1 MLTSNNFLIYNINMG
16 KPNVASRKKTSSK
29 RQKVYKM
36 KGCSTKTRKNYL
48 GGSSISGGDINL
60 AYPGNNVPTVP
71 NPFLA
76 YTGKGG
82 SSCGGYLTP
91 SLNIPSNIN
100 GMDKTV
106 PNTGPMPTF
115 PATPFLNPI
124 GAQRGGC
131 GSCVMGGSIMKGGNC
146 MSCSAPLMGG
156 GRKKKGGYGT
166 CAPGF
171 MVGGTRHRLGCKCSS
186 CKAKM
191 GGNMKGGNPGI
202 PYPDGLVGKPWT
214 GGVAGWPGVDGIQGD
229 RNYLALNDYKTDI
242 SRQMIATGAN
252 PPFSIGGKNRTR
264 KQRGGTLSNF
274 LTQDLLNLGRQFQF
288 GLGSAYNAVAGYSS
302 PVNPMPWKDQIH
314 NTSSLNT
321 MKAAYI

>member
-1 MLTSNNFLIYNINMG
+1 MG
-16 KPNVASRKKTSSK
+16 KPKVASSKKTSSK

-48 GGSSISGGDINL
+48 GGTILGADINL

-91 SLNIPSNIN
+91 SLNIPSNTDA
-100 GMDKTV
+100 MDRTI
-106 PNTGPMPTF
+106 PNTGPPSGGF
-115 PATPFLNPI
+115 NFLNPI

-131 GSCVMGGSIMKGGNC
+131 CGSCGMTGGSLMKGGNC
-146 MSCSAPLMGG
+146 MSCSTPLMGG
-156 GRKKKGGYGT
+156 GCET

-171 MVGGTRHRLGCKCSS
+171 MVGGARHRLACKCSS
-186 CKAKM
+186 CKTKR

-202 PYPDGLVGKPWT
+202 PYPDGLVGSPWT
-214 GGVAGWPGVDGIQGD
+214 GGVAGWPGVNGIQGD
-229 RNYLALNDYKTDI
+229 RNYLAHNDYNTDI

-252 PPFSIGGKNRTR
+252 PPFSIGGSKGRAR

-274 LTQDLLNLGRQFQF
+274 LGQDLINLGRQFQF
-288 GLGSAYNAVAGYSS
+288 GLGSAYNALSGYSS
-302 PVNPMPWKDQIH
+302 PVNPMPWKEQLS
-314 NTSSLNT
+314 NTPSLNT
-321 MKAAYI
+321 MKASSI

>member
-1 MLTSNNFLIYNINMG
+1 MS
-16 KPNVASRKKTSSK
+16 KPKVASRKKTSSK

-36 KGCSTKTRKNYL
+36 KGCSKKTRKNYL
-48 GGSSISGGDINL
+48 GGSADINL

-82 SSCGGYLTP
+82 SSCGGNLTTNT
-91 SLNIPSNIN
+91 NIPSNLDGIN
-100 GMDKTV
+100 KTL
-106 PNTGPMPTF
+106 PSTGPTPSI

-124 GAQRGGC
+124 GAQKGGYGTC
-131 GSCVMGGSIMKGGNC
+131 GINVMSGGNC

-156 GRKKKGGYGT
+156 GRKKRGGCGPL
-166 CAPGF
+166 CAVGF
-171 MVGGTRHRLGCKCSS
+171 MVGGKRHRLGCKCSS
-186 CKAKM
+186 CKSKK
-191 GGNMKGGNPGI
+191 GGSMKGGNPGI

-214 GGVAGWPGVDGIQGD
+214 PAISGWPGVDGIQGD

-252 PPFSIGGKNRTR
+252 PPFSIGGDKNRTR

-288 GLGSAYNAVAGYSS
+288 GLGSAYNALAGYSS
-302 PVNPMPWKDQIH
+302 PVNPMPWKDQLP
-314 NTSSLNT
+314 NTVSLNT
-321 MKAAYI
+321 MRAANI